1 MPHTAFIGVG
11 SNQNDP
17 LKQCRTAVT
26 AIDSHPDLTLL
37 HQSHLYKSE
46 PFGQPDQEWFVNLVI
61 QVETGLLPDQLLEVL
76 LKIEQDM
83 GRERREKWG
92 PRTIDLDILLYD
104 TIVMDKEGLTIP
116 HPGIAER
123 RFVLEP
129 LNDLAPELGHPLL
142 NKSIEILLSELQ
154 DDLKVERLD
163 SSL

>member
-17 LKQCRTAVT
+17 LKQCRLAVEV
-26 AIDSHPDLTLL
+26 IGSHPNLTLRN
-37 HQSHLYKSE
+37 QSGIYKSE
-46 PFGQPDQEWFVNLVI
+46 PFGLPDQDWFVNLVI
-61 QVETGLLPDQLLEVL
+61 QIETELFPDELLDVL

-92 PRTIDLDILLYD
+92 PRIIDLDILLYD

-116 HPGIAER
+116 HPGIVER

-142 NKSIEILLSELQ
+142 NKSIETLLSELPE
-154 DDLKVERLD
+154 DLKVERLD